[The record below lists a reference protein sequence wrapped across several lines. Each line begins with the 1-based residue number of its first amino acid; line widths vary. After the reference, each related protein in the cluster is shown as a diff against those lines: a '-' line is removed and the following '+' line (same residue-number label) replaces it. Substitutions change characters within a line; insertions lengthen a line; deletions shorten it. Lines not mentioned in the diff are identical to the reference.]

1 MALFTEN
8 GFQLAYPA
16 EWEVEYD
23 GDENP
28 HEVTFYSPN
37 GAFWT
42 LTRRPG
48 FVDPDDLLKESIEA
62 LTSEYEDAEISTARE
77 EYTLFDAHSCS
88 NNHGKEH
95 HHDGCCHGHGHEH
108 DGCCHGHGHE
118 HVHEQGNCKCHTQ
131 DDRNSVETTCRIDG
145 FDLDFFYLDLPCMAM
160 LRALRFG
167 SYTYFV
173 YIQTMDQSSSMM
185 AELKGITRY
194 WAEHLDMMEM

>member
-1 MALFTEN
+1 MALFSEN

-48 FVDPDDLLKESIEA
+48 FVEPDDLLKESIEA
-62 LTSEYEDAEISTARE
+62 LTSEYEDAEITTARE
-77 EYTLFDAHSCS
+77 EFTLSGAHSHADSDC
-88 NNHGKEH
+88 GC
-95 HHDGCCHGHGHEH
+95 HHDHCH
-108 DGCCHGHGHE
+108 CHCGG
-118 HVHEQGNCKCHTQ
+118 
-131 DDRNSVETTCRIDG
+131 DADSAETTCRLDG

-167 SYTYFV
+167 LYTYFV
-173 YIQTMDQSSSMM
+173 YIQTMDQSDSMLD
-185 AELKGITRY
+185 ELKGITRY
-194 WAEHLDMMEM
+194 WAEHLNMMDF